1 MTSTP
6 TRFTAQRL
14 LRWGLIVFLAICL
27 PLQAVSALMAEML
40 GARHSHTSLSSLSS
54 SGAGLA
60 LDPMAG
66 WRDFR
71 RVQHDGAH
79 AHAHA
84 HATGARHHHDHD
96 DQSVVAEEAAGFEDG
111 ASTDRVQTAGAFVCL
126 AANGTP
132 PLPPP
137 AAAFG
142 TAWRTLAGASVPT
155 PCPWRI
161 ERPPSRA

>member
-1 MTSTP
+1 MT
-6 TRFTAQRL
+6 
-14 LRWGLIVFLAICL
+14 LRWAVIVCLALCL
-27 PLQAVSALMAEML
+27 PLQAVSALMAGML
-40 GARHSHTSLSSLSS
+40 GARHAHTSPSS
-54 SGAGLA
+54 
-60 LDPMAG
+60 DPMAD

-96 DQSVVAEEAAGFEDG
+96 DRSVVAEEATGFEDG
-111 ASTDRVQTAGAFVCL
+111 APTDRVQTAGACVGL
-126 AANGTP
+126 ASDGTP

-137 AAAFG
+137 AAALG
-142 TAWRTLAGASVPT
+142 TAWRTQARGSLPS